1 MSGEKYQRPKGF
13 PDWVDSTKDEALVG
27 EAEALGASERVLNSK
42 ASCEK
47 FVSTKRNLSAP
58 QSGKD

>member
-13 PDWVDSTKDEALVG
+13 PDWVNSIGDEVLVG

-47 FVSTKRNLSAP
+47 FATTKRNLSAP
-58 QSGKD
+58 PAGKD